1 MTSPKSLKMALATSI
16 LALSAASAS
25 AADVELNV
33 VSWGGAYT
41 RSQINAYE
49 KPYMAEH
56 PEVQLNSVDYSGG
69 LAEVRAQTEAGNV
82 TWDLVDVV
90 VADGITGCDEGLFLP
105 VNFDTDLDPA
115 PDGTPP
121 TEDFLE
127 GTLVSDCFIPQI
139 IYSTAFAYRTDAFQN
154 GEQPKTMADVFDL
167 EKFPGKRTLQKSPV
181 NNLEWALIADGVPV
195 GEVYDV
201 LDTPEGVDRAFA
213 KLDTIKSE
221 VIWWTE
227 GAVPAQLLAD
237 GEVVFGTGFNGRLFS
252 AIEEEGQPLAMIWDG
267 QAMDIDGWAIPADG
281 AHIEDVKKFLRFATD
296 TQRLADQAKWISYG
310 PARKSSL
317 PLVDKH
323 AELGIDMAPHMPTKY
338 ADQGFLTNFEWWA
351 DHKDSLN
358 ERFNSWLARG

>member
-1 MTSPKSLKMALATSI
+1 MIPGKHSIAIAASI
-16 LALSAASAS
+16 LALSATAAS

-41 RSQINAYE
+41 RSQLNAYQ

-69 LAEVRAQTEAGNV
+69 LAEVRAQSEAGNV
-82 TWDLVDVV
+82 TWDLVDTLL
-90 VADGITGCDEGLFLP
+90 ADAITGCDEGLFMP
-105 VNFDTDLDPA
+105 IDVDTDLDPA
-115 PDGTPP
+115 PDGTPAS
-121 TEDFLE
+121 EDFLE
-127 GTLVSDCFIPQI
+127 GTLLSECFIPQI

-154 GEQPKTMADVFDL
+154 GEQPSTMADVFDL
-167 EKFPGKRTLQKSPV
+167 EKFPGKRTLQKSPI

-195 GEVYDV
+195 DEVYDV
-201 LDTPEGVDRAFA
+201 LDTPEGKDRAFA
-213 KLDTIKSE
+213 KLDSIKGD

-237 GEVVFGTGFNGRLFS
+237 GEVVFGTGYNGRLFA

-281 AHIEDVKKFLRFATD
+281 SNIEEVKKFLRFATD

-323 AELGIDMAPHMPTKY
+323 AELGIDMGPHMPTRY
-338 ADQGFLTNFEWWA
+338 ADQGFLIDFEWWA
-351 DHKDSLN
+351 DNKDAMN
-358 ERFNSWLARG
+358 ERFNSWLARS